1 MGAIATY
8 LVFAISVVMGAFAPF
23 IGVLGYVWF
32 VSFVPQFLWR
42 FSLANPLFD
51 FQKYIAISTL
61 AGFLLSGFR
70 GAVFSRSAIYA
81 TFGFLGYLLLSFLST
96 LYSVEPARSWFF
108 IEQFSKIALMTLVL
122 TKLLDSEKRIQIAIW
137 VILCG
142 LGWNAFEI
150 NRDYYSRGISTV
162 NQDGWAMQNANGYA
176 LLLVMVAVISLSMFI
191 SIQTRTLKA
200 ALFLIC
206 ILSVHAI
213 YLVESRGGMLGL
225 IVGSIILFA
234 FQRKTSNNMIAFCA
248 VGAVALILAGPPVV
262 KEFFSSFDERETLDT
277 SASDRFMIWTGGLR
291 LTLDNP
297 LLGVGPWA
305 AELPMAQYA
314 PETGVAKYQGRVHL
328 HNLPLE
334 ISTGSGIPA
343 MLCYIAFFFSP
354 VYYLSKQVSLLN
366 PGWQH
371 GLTCGIVSAVPAYW
385 FSSLFNSGALLEIPY
400 MIMAIAISLQANIE
414 QGLNSHAQILHE
426 ES

>member
-1 MGAIATY
+1 
-8 LVFAISVVMGAFAPF
+8 MGAFAPF

-61 AGFLLSGFR
+61 AGYLLSGFR
-70 GAVFSRSAIYA
+70 GAKFSKSALYSM
-81 TFGFLGYLLLSFLST
+81 FGFLGYLMLSFLST
-96 LYSVEPARSWFF
+96 LYSVEPVRSWFF
-108 IEQFSKIALMTLVL
+108 IEQFSKIALMTFVL
-122 TKLLDSEKRIQIAIW
+122 ARLLESEKRIKIAIW

-142 LGWNAFEI
+142 LGWNALEI
-150 NRDYYSRGISTV
+150 NRDYYSRGLSTV

-176 LLLVMVAVISLSMFI
+176 LLLVLVALISMSMFI
-191 SIQTRTLKA
+191 SVQEKIPKA
-200 ALFLIC
+200 ILFLIC

-225 IVGSIILFA
+225 IVGGLLLFA
-234 FQRKTSNNMIAFCA
+234 FQKKTSTNVIAFCL
-248 VGAVALILAGPPVV
+248 VGVVALLLAGPPVL
-262 KEFFSSFDERETLDT
+262 KEFFSSFEERETLDT

-291 LTLDNP
+291 LTVDNP

-305 AELPMAQYA
+305 AEVPMTQYA

-334 ISTGSGIPA
+334 VSTGSGIPA
-343 MLCYIAFFFSP
+343 LFCYLVFFFHP
-354 VYYLSKQVSLLN
+354 VCNLAKQLRFLTA
-366 PGWQH
+366 GWKY
-371 GLTCGIVSAVPAYW
+371 GLTCGIVSAIPAYW

-400 MIMAIAISLQANIE
+400 LIMAVAIALESNNEKCLQMYAQKPHDDSISDQSKLYVDAGDVI
-414 QGLNSHAQILHE
+414 
-426 ES
+426 